1 MKSFLEEFYASSG
14 STFNVKS
21 GRADRKG
28 NKDAEIYGY
37 RKCIMQVHK
46 PNTENPRM
54 KGLNQNC
61 PAELNFRLEKPK
73 GSCQDSDFET
83 FFPLGAPIAQGL
95 VKKDHFFEIHL
106 KH

>member
-21 GRADRKG
+21 GRADRMG

-61 PAELNFRLEKPK
+61 PAELNSSGPQAKLLRVA
-73 GSCQDSDFET
+73 Q
-83 FFPLGAPIAQGL
+83 FFLKVQKFML
-95 VKKDHFFEIHL
+95 VVAYH
-106 KH
+106 